1 MSVNIQIA
9 KDLNVPAL
17 MLQTQYRGSAT
28 ASAMVVDYLQRSE
41 EAWVGEAD
49 GKIAC
54 LWGVIPPTMMS
65 TRGYLWLLVTD
76 EVAEHKFLF
85 VRHSQ
90 LVVEEM
96 LKKYSA
102 LYGYTKVGEWRSKR
116 WLEWLG
122 ARFQP
127 REGDAIPFEIE
138 GRLWQT
144 Q

>member
-17 MLQTQYRGSAT
+17 MLQTQYRGSSI
-28 ASAMVVDYLQRSE
+28 ASAMVADYLQRSE
-41 EAWVGEAD
+41 EAWIGEVD

-54 LWGVIPPTMMS
+54 LWGVIPATVLT

-76 EVAEHKFLF
+76 QVEEHTFLF

-90 LVVEEM
+90 LVVEDM

-127 REGDAIPFEIE
+127 REGDVIPFEIE
-138 GRLWQT
+138 GKLWQT
-144 Q
+144 R